1 MFDVSNIRCNKHSV
15 VSNERESL
23 PDYIRRVVNERG
35 LTYREVAR
43 RSGGG
48 ITAPSISAIIS
59 GQTRNIKSSTITA
72 LAKGLGV
79 SAEEVFAIARGKSTS
94 GDLQLNEIRLLEY
107 FRALPAERQGDALII
122 LEAISQRYGN
132 VKSEDQPD
140 VGSRPVYQAIAGK
153 PKSLKGK
160 DTKKSKKE

>member
-1 MFDVSNIRCNKHSV
+1 MLGTSNVSCNKRSV
-15 VSNERESL
+15 VANERESL
-23 PDYIRRVVNERG
+23 PDYIRRVVNEKG

-107 FRALPAERQGDALII
+107 FRLLPADKQDDALII
-122 LEAISQRYGN
+122 LEAISRRYGN
-132 VKSEDQPD
+132 VEAEQQID
-140 VGSRPVYQAIAGK
+140 VRERPVYQAIAGN
-153 PKSLKGK
+153 PGSLKRS
-160 DTKKSKKE
+160 KKSAKK